1 MRQKTDVSVK
11 AEKFSK
17 DLKELAIEIINY
29 QEKEMILLTDQE
41 IKFMKNKKYVTYAKE
56 SFVMIKIRKAN
67 MTFIIKSEIIVI
79 TQENLEELLIIFAI

>member
-1 MRQKTDVSVK
+1 MRQKTDVSVI

-17 DLKELAIEIINY
+17 DLKELAIEVINY
-29 QEKEMILLTDQE
+29 EEKEMILLTDQE
-41 IKFMKNKKYVTYAKE
+41 IKFMKNKEYVTYAKE

>member
-56 SFVMIKIRKAN
+56 SFIMIKIRKAN

>member
-29 QEKEMILLTDQE
+29 EEKEMILLTDQE

-56 SFVMIKIRKAN
+56 SFIMIKIRKAN